1 MALQLTKL
9 TNGTIAPDYT
19 LADAKRTYSLLING
33 TETFIPKPKSWDGL
47 DIKFK
52 RDRKWHGFYPETSE
66 EGQVVFYANQGRELI
81 IAEYASK
88 GQDAVITFREYANDA
103 AGTVLLE
110 GEYLLNMNKF
120 TKKGNEITVTVN
132 RKSIEQTISARWDT
146 KINLDADETIDG
158 FTNLTD
164 NHKPVPINIS
174 LHSKS
179 VGYTYKNLRDE
190 PSTIEY
196 EEKLSVSK
204 NYFIQLDTQD
214 PQIDEI
220 NTSYKYELGVSTL
233 YPVSFN
239 KPLFTVQE
247 SGYYSFDL
255 DVSFQFDIELL
266 RANISLSIDIGNWYL
281 KYYLF
286 ANGNMYEFSGSLSGS
301 STTQQLGKKTFTGSY
316 SGTHYIPQ
324 TSNIYIFGQ
333 FNFQPTRN
341 NWRGSNVYLKNFNTS
356 FDITA
361 ITTTKKSLAYGF
373 TPEESAKFL
382 LRCIAN
388 TDAELKSNYFSNT
401 NSGCGSK
408 NLLLNGYMIRLQG
421 VNPMPAILPRPTFSL
436 RDFML
441 SFQAMDGV
449 GFGYEFNATT
459 NKDVFRIEPYDY
471 FYQDTEIMRIE
482 SMDWSSYEESIA
494 SEYIYNKIK
503 IGYEKYAKEG
513 TQVLDEFNT
522 EHEYQTP
529 IKTQENEFVQKSP
542 FSASGY
548 LIESQRRLVYNTD
561 SKTSGSDDDTNF
573 VISTV
578 KTSTT
583 TPETHV
589 ISFREP
595 YQFDVNSQNGDQ
607 TPIDPGNTFLSN
619 TNSNYFVAGGTII
632 ISGTSINNGT
642 FYIEYVEFLPY
653 INKYLIQTTEV
664 IDQEFGVT
672 ATISGQDIP
681 LKAETDEFFTVTAGT
696 IIDPKTAYNLRKNPK
711 YMLLNHAK
719 LLNSGFRYKAS
730 SEKLSS
736 QSVIQNSGLIIQRK
750 PTDTCVGADAERKQ
764 YKMDDDIVLASFNNF
779 GKYFKP
785 EICSFKTI
793 MYPEQVRYIINA
805 HRGLNTSGK
814 NYGYL
819 TFVNIYKEEIQ
830 GYLLELSY
838 DKKKSEAN
846 FTFVKKNS

>member
-19 LADAKRTYSLLING
+19 LADAKRTYSLVING

-120 TKKGNEITVTVN
+120 IKKGNEITVTVN

-146 KINLDADETIDG
+146 KINLDADETLDG
-158 FTNLTD
+158 FTNLID
-164 NHKPVPINIS
+164 NHKPLPVSLS
-174 LHSKS
+174 LHSKALEYNYQNVRS
-179 VGYTYKNLRDE
+179 E
-190 PSTIEY
+190 PSTFDY
-196 EEKLSVSK
+196 DQVLSVSK
-204 NYFIQLDTQD
+204 NYYLRLDTQS
-214 PQIDEI
+214 PQFSEI
-220 NTSYKYELGVSTL
+220 ENHQGYMLGISTSEPQSTGEYNFL
-233 YPVSFN
+233 VQNAGDYTFN
-239 KPLFTVQE
+239 L
-247 SGYYSFDL
+247 S
-255 DVSFQFDIELL
+255 VSFQFDIELL
-266 RANISLSIDIGNWYL
+266 RANISLPIDIGAYDLVFYL
-281 KYYLF
+281 QINTVKYAF
-286 ANGNMYEFSGSLSGS
+286 FGSLTGN
-301 STTQQLGKKTFTGSY
+301 STNQQLGIKTFTGSY
-316 SGTHYIPQ
+316 TGTHFLSQDSRVYIYGHFSFLP
-324 TSNIYIFGQ
+324 S
-333 FNFQPTRN
+333 RN
-341 NWRGSNVYLKNFNTS
+341 NWRGSNVYFKNLNTAFYIS
-356 FDITA
+356 A
-361 ITTTKKSLAYGF
+361 TTFGKRSIAYGF
-373 TPEESAKFL
+373 TPESSARFL

-388 TDAELKSNYFSNT
+388 ADAELKSNYFSDAT
-401 NSGCGSK
+401 KACGSK

-482 SMDWSSYEESIA
+482 SMDWPSYEESIA

-529 IKTQENEFVQKSP
+529 IKTQESEFVQKSP

-548 LIESQRRLVYNTD
+548 LIESQRRLAYNPD
-561 SKTSGSDDDTNF
+561 SNTSGSDDDTNF
-573 VISTV
+573 VISTIE
-578 KTSTT
+578 TSTVVS
-583 TPETHV
+583 ETHV
-589 ISFREP
+589 VNFNDPLATELSLNLFSSLTDS
-595 YQFDVNSQNGDQ
+595 QFWIVGGQIVVTGSSLNNRTFTITAVERSIYNSLKYVIRVAEQ
-607 TPIDPGNTFLSN
+607 TFLEPN
-619 TNSNYFVAGGTII
+619 VTI
-632 ISGTSINNGT
+632 TLT
-642 FYIEYVEFLPY
+642 
-653 INKYLIQTTEV
+653 
-664 IDQEFGVT
+664 
-672 ATISGQDIP
+672 GQSIP
-681 LKAETDEFFTVTAGT
+681 LKAETDEYFTVTSGT

-805 HRGLNTSGK
+805 HRGLNTIGK